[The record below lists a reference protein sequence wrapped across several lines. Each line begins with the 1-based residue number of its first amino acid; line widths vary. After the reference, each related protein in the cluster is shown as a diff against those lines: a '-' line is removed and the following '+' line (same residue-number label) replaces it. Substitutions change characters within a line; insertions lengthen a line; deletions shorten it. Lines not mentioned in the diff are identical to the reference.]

1 MTDELQQIF
10 NLIIDNTLEKD
21 IKNAIYRPVCV
32 ALLTRLYKANENIS
46 FSKDITN
53 AVTKIFDLDITEIY
67 EKEKSDNCDRMS
79 DLVALMTDTLVNF
92 FKDKKVIIHF
102 CNIVSCDIESKTKTC
117 KIRVD
122 YTEQ

>member
-10 NLIIDNTLEKD
+10 NLIIDNTLEKN
-21 IKNAIYRPVCV
+21 IESAVYRPVCV
-32 ALLTRLYKANENIS
+32 ALLARLYKANKNIN

-53 AVTKIFDLDITEIY
+53 AVTKIFDLDFTEIY
-67 EKEKSDNCDRMS
+67 KKEKSDNCDHMP
-79 DLVALMTDTLVNF
+79 DLFALMTDTLVNF

-102 CNIVSCDIESKTKTC
+102 CNIVSCNIKSKIKIC

>member
-1 MTDELQQIF
+1 MTDELHQTL

-21 IKNAIYRPVCV
+21 IENTIYRPVCT
-32 ALLTRLYKANENIS
+32 ALIARLYKANKNIS

-53 AVTKIFDLDITEIY
+53 AVTKTFDLDFTEIY
-67 EKEKSDNCDRMS
+67 EKEKSDGCDRMS

-92 FKDKKVIIHF
+92 FKDKKATVHF
-102 CNIVSCDIESKTKTC
+102 CNIVSCDIETKLC
-117 KIRVD
+117 KIRID

>member
-1 MTDELQQIF
+1 MTDELQQTL
-10 NLIIDNTLEKD
+10 NLVIDNTLEKD
-21 IKNAIYRPVCV
+21 IGNAIYTPICI
-32 ALLTRLYKANENIS
+32 ALLARLYKANKNIS

-53 AVTKIFDLDITEIY
+53 AVTKIFDLDFTEIY
-67 EKEKSDNCDRMS
+67 EKEESDGCDRMS

-92 FKDKKVIIHF
+92 FKDKKATVHF
-102 CNIVSCDIESKTKTC
+102 CNIISCDIESKTKIC

>member
-1 MTDELQQIF
+1 MTEELQQTF
-10 NLIIDNTLEKD
+10 SLILENTLEKD
-21 IKNAIYRPVCV
+21 IENTIYRPVCV

-53 AVTKIFDLDITEIY
+53 AVTKIFDLDFTEIY

-92 FKDKKVIIHF
+92 FKDKKATIHF
-102 CNIVSCDIESKTKTC
+102 CNIVSCDIETKIC
-117 KIRVD
+117 KIRID

>member
-1 MTDELQQIF
+1 MTDEFQHLL
-10 NLIIDNTLEKD
+10 NLVIENTLEKD
-21 IKNAIYRPVCV
+21 IKNTIYRPVCV
-32 ALLTRLYKANENIS
+32 ALLTRLYKANKNIS

-92 FKDKKVIIHF
+92 FKDKKAIIHF
-102 CNIVSCDIESKTKTC
+102 CNIVSCDIESKIKIC

>member
-1 MTDELQQIF
+1 MTDELQRIF

-21 IKNAIYRPVCV
+21 IENGIYRPICV
-32 ALLTRLYKANENIS
+32 ALLARLYKANKNIS

-53 AVTKIFDLDITEIY
+53 AVTKTFDLDFTEIY
-67 EKEKSDNCDRMS
+67 EKEKSDGCDRMS

-92 FKDKKVIIHF
+92 FKDKKAMVHF
-102 CNIVSCDIESKTKTC
+102 CNIVSCDIESKIKIC

>member
-1 MTDELQQIF
+1 MTDELQQAL

-21 IKNAIYRPVCV
+21 IENTIYRPVCT
-32 ALLTRLYKANENIS
+32 ALLARLYKVNKNIS

-53 AVTKIFDLDITEIY
+53 AVTKIFDLDFTEIY

-92 FKDKKVIIHF
+92 FKDKKAAVHF
-102 CNIVSCDIESKTKTC
+102 CNIISCDIESKTKTC